1 MTIQTQQLNDAIA
14 LHIGRLT
21 IENTAMKVQIE
32 GLQQQVQALSAKVEE
47 LQPPASPPEAADL
60 PDLEPES

>member
-1 MTIQTQQLNDAIA
+1 
-14 LHIGRLT
+14 
-21 IENTAMKVQIE
+21 VQIE

>member
-1 MTIQTQQLNDAIA
+1 METQQLNDAIA

-21 IENTAMKVQIE
+21 IENTALKVQVG
-32 GLQQQVQALSAKVEE
+32 GLQQQVQVLSAKVAE
-47 LQPPASPPEAADL
+47 LQSPASNRGAGDL

>member
-1 MTIQTQQLNDAIA
+1 MSTQQLNDAIA

-32 GLQQQVQALSAKVEE
+32 GLQQQVQVLSVKVEE
-47 LQPPASPPEAADL
+47 LQQPAPPPEAADL
-60 PDLEPES
+60 PDLESES